1 LLTGQV
7 KNFTGNRNRR
17 GHCSV
22 WKGDTI
28 FDHILL
34 AMDGSESALQAAKA
48 AGDLARAV
56 QTKEL
61 QIVIAHEP
69 VPSYSGGPHTY
80 NTINAD
86 PDTAQDLVQVAE
98 DAVGSVPAAVHS
110 ELIEGQITETVINMA
125 KTRRSDLIIMGAQG
139 LGRLAGALLG
149 INAQR
154 IVSEAPCPVLIVR

>member
-1 LLTGQV
+1 
-7 KNFTGNRNRR
+7 
-17 GHCSV
+17 
-22 WKGDTI
+22 
-28 FDHILL
+28 
-34 AMDGSESALQAAKA
+34 MDGSESALQAAKV

-56 QTKEL
+56 ETKEL

-69 VPSYSGGPHTY
+69 VPTYSGEPHTY
-80 NTINAD
+80 NTINSD
-86 PDTAQDLVQVAE
+86 PDKAQDIVQEAE
-98 DAVGSVPAAVHS
+98 DAVGSVPASVHS

>member
-1 LLTGQV
+1 LLLQ
-7 KNFTGNRNRR
+7 
-17 GHCSV
+17 
-22 WKGDTI
+22 KGGTI

-34 AMDGSESALQAAKA
+34 AIDSSESALQAAKV

-69 VPSYSGGPHTY
+69 VPTYSGEQNLQNPM
-80 NTINAD
+80 NTRLDKSQEI
-86 PDTAQDLVQVAE
+86 VQGAE
-98 DAVGSVPAAVHS
+98 DAVGNVPAAVYS
-110 ELIEGQITETVINMA
+110 ELIEGQITETVIHVA

-149 INAQR
+149 INAQKV
-154 IVSEAPCPVLIVR
+154 VSEAPCPVLIVR